1 MPREER
7 VARAIAMALGYE
19 SGDWPDFALHARAAL
34 SEIAAMH
41 EEAVAEFPV
50 ECDHE
55 WRVPPD
61 WQSGYC
67 VKCGKSSTQR

>member
-1 MPREER
+1 M
-7 VARAIAMALGYE
+7 
-19 SGDWPDFALHARAAL
+19 
-34 SEIAAMH
+34 
-41 EEAVAEFPV
+41 EEAAKLADKQIETLRQAVRAKERD
-50 ECDHE
+50 CDHE